1 MSALLYVDGLTLS
14 YGGVRVLHGVSFEI
28 PQGGGIFGLIG
39 PNGAG
44 KTSLLNCISRVQR
57 PTSGQIEYGGR
68 DLMRVPIHKLAPL
81 GITRSFQNLEL
92 FDDATVLE
100 NVVVG
105 GSPFYRKGFVAEL
118 FNLPEARRSHEAA
131 IREALQLIQKLDLG
145 SVARTRVSELPF
157 GTRKAVEFARALAA
171 RPRLLLLDEPAAGLN
186 GVESRELGEKLQAL
200 VRDRET
206 AILMV
211 EHDMALVMNFCDR
224 VLALVDGE
232 IACEGTPEQVRRN
245 KIVVNAY
252 LGVEGE
258 DA

>member
-1 MSALLYVDGLTLS
+1 MSALLHVSDLTLS
-14 YGGVRVLHGVSFEI
+14 YGGVRVLQRISFEI
-28 PQGGGIFGLIG
+28 PQGGGVFGLIG

-57 PTSGQIEYGGR
+57 PTSGRIEYDGR
-68 DLMRVPIHKLAPL
+68 DLMHVPIHKLAPL

-92 FDDATVLE
+92 FDDATALE
-100 NVVVG
+100 NVIVG
-105 GSPFYRKGFVAEL
+105 CGSFYRKGFIPEL
-118 FNLPEARRSHEAA
+118 LNLPSARRSHEAA
-131 IREALQLIQKLDLG
+131 VREALHLIETLGLG
-145 SVARTRVSELPF
+145 SVANTRVSELPF

-186 GVESRELGEKLQAL
+186 GAESRELGEKLQTLA
-200 VRDRET
+200 RDRET
-206 AILMV
+206 TILMV

-245 KIVVNAY
+245 EVVVNAY
-252 LGVEGE
+252 LGAEDE